1 MRTAIL
7 LLVFERILL
16 PIAFPGEIEGAFG
29 TRWRSEVLL
38 FHDGSTP
45 AEYCPQD
52 CPINPRGFVNI
63 NPPRSGTLPSL
74 GAFIYVTQP
83 ENMRFTA
90 LLHDSSR
97 ADDNAGTEM
106 PVVRERDYAERI
118 VLPRVPMR
126 GDFRVT
132 LRIYGQ
138 SEAPQDVRV
147 RMYRLD
153 RLDPFV
159 DTNVHL
165 EGIVTAVP
173 NLYPGYP
180 SFAILPDLVHT
191 YPVLEAAASV
201 RVEIDS
207 TTQGAKIWA
216 FASITNNHTQ
226 VVTTVTPQ

>member
-1 MRTAIL
+1 MRTALL

-16 PIAFPGEIEGAFG
+16 PIAFSGEIDGAFG

-38 FHDGSTP
+38 FNDGTTA
-45 AEYCPQD
+45 AEYCVHD
-52 CPINPRGFVNI
+52 CPINPRAFVNI
-63 NPPRSGTLPSL
+63 QPERSAALPSL
-74 GAFIYVTQP
+74 GAFLYVTQP
-83 ENMRFTA
+83 ENLRFTA
-90 LLHDSSR
+90 LLHDASR

-118 VLPRVPMR
+118 VLPRVPLR

-132 LRIYGQ
+132 LRIYG
-138 SEAPQDVRV
+138 EGELPQDVRV

-159 DTNVHL
+159 DTTVHL
-165 EGIVTAVP
+165 DGIVTASP
-173 NLYPGYP
+173 SPYPSYP
-180 SFAILPDLVHT
+180 SFAIVPDLVRT
-191 YPVLEAAASV
+191 YPVLEAAASA

-207 TTQGAKIWA
+207 LSAGRKIWA

-226 VVTTVTPQ
+226 VVTTITPQ

>member
-1 MRTAIL
+1 MRTAML

-45 AEYCPQD
+45 AEYCPRD
-52 CPINPRGFVNI
+52 CPINPRGMARI
-63 NPPRSGTLPSL
+63 EPLRSSVLPSL
-74 GAFIYVTQP
+74 GAFLYVTQP
-83 ENMRFTA
+83 EHMRFTA
-90 LLHDSSR
+90 LLHDASR

-106 PVVRERDYAERI
+106 PVVRERDYAHRI
-118 VLPRVPMR
+118 VLPRVPLR

-132 LRIYGQ
+132 LRIYGEG
-138 SEAPQDVRV
+138 EAPQDVRV

-153 RLDPFV
+153 RLEPFV
-159 DTNVHL
+159 DTNVRL
-165 EGIVTAVP
+165 AGVVTAVP
-173 NLYPGYP
+173 NPYPAHP
-180 SFAILPDLVHT
+180 SFAIVPDLVRT

-201 RVEIDS
+201 RVELES
-207 TTQGAKIWA
+207 AHPAQKIWG

-226 VVTTVTPQ
+226 VVTTITPQ